1 MCPGFQEP
9 PNAGPVQ
16 RFLSLSSSLAFC
28 ACEERVFLSVLFSLL
43 FSSSFSVVAFVVFVA
58 LSPPPTFPRRLCAVF
73 FHFAF
78 SYWGRRRHRGRR
90 GHASDQSNLVTG
102 KKERKRHSSPR
113 LLSIFFPFFS
123 AALRIYLSIY
133 YLFHPSL
140 LSVADFCSFSWQP
153 QISGLLPAVVVKGI

>member
-90 GHASDQSNLVTG
+90 GHSCLFFSPSFPLPCGSISLSTI
-102 KKERKRHSSPR
+102 SSIRLFCQWQIFAHFHGNHRFPGCFL
-113 LLSIFFPFFS
+113 LLS
-123 AALRIYLSIY
+123 
-133 YLFHPSL
+133 
-140 LSVADFCSFSWQP
+140 
-153 QISGLLPAVVVKGI
+153 

>member
-16 RFLSLSSSLAFC
+16 LFLSLSKLFSVLRLRGACVSFCSLFPFVFFFFLSSSSSCSSLSPAPNLPP
-28 ACEERVFLSVLFSLL
+28 ATVRSIFSLCL
-43 FSSSFSVVAFVVFVA
+43 FLLGSSSS
-58 LSPPPTFPRRLCAVF
+58 SWSSWSRER
-73 FHFAF
+73 
-78 SYWGRRRHRGRR
+78 SI
-90 GHASDQSNLVTG
+90 QSCDR
-102 KKERKRHSSPR
+102 KERTRHSSPR

-153 QISGLLPAVVVKGI
+153 QIAGLLPAVVVKGI